1 MIELKDLTIQKGNT
15 HILKKLNLKFQCG
28 KSYALIGKS
37 GCGKSTLLNTIA
49 GLEKTGKQYV
59 YFNGQLEQFKSN
71 FYRDKL
77 ESSPDSCV
85 KCYTMFLPFLLIK

>member
-1 MIELKDLTIQKGNT
+1 MIELKDLTQKGNI

-49 GLEKTGKQYV
+49 GLEKTGKQ
-59 YFNGQLEQFKSN
+59 
-71 FYRDKL
+71 
-77 ESSPDSCV
+77 
-85 KCYTMFLPFLLIK
+85 

>member
-1 MIELKDLTIQKGNT
+1 MIELKDLTIQKVI

-49 GLEKTGKQYV
+49 GLEKWGNNMSILMV
-59 YFNGQLEQFKSN
+59 N
-71 FYRDKL
+71 
-77 ESSPDSCV
+77 
-85 KCYTMFLPFLLIK
+85 

>member
-15 HILKKLNLKFQCG
+15 HILNKLNLKFQCG

-49 GLEKTGKQYV
+49 GLEKNRETICL
-59 YFNGQLEQFKSN
+59 F
-71 FYRDKL
+71 
-77 ESSPDSCV
+77 
-85 KCYTMFLPFLLIK
+85 

>member
-1 MIELKDLTIQKGNT
+1 MIELKDLTIQKVI

-49 GLEKTGKQYV
+49 GLEKWETTCL
-59 YFNGQLEQFKSN
+59 F
-71 FYRDKL
+71 
-77 ESSPDSCV
+77 
-85 KCYTMFLPFLLIK
+85 

>member
-49 GLEKTGKQYV
+49 GLEKK
-59 YFNGQLEQFKSN
+59 
-71 FYRDKL
+71 
-77 ESSPDSCV
+77 SSPDSCV
-85 KCYTMFLPFLLIK
+85 KCYTMFLPFLLIKIDVFS

>member
-49 GLEKTGKQYV
+49 GL
-59 YFNGQLEQFKSN
+59 
-71 FYRDKL
+71 
-77 ESSPDSCV
+77 
-85 KCYTMFLPFLLIK
+85 

>member
-1 MIELKDLTIQKGNT
+1 MIELKDLTIQKGNI

-59 YFNGQLEQFKSN
+59 YFNGQLIENNLTAVFNIWIHCCGYFK
-71 FYRDKL
+71 K
-77 ESSPDSCV
+77 
-85 KCYTMFLPFLLIK
+85 